1 MSGVR
6 ILASGIALMIFGLLA
21 IGAYQTQSITD
32 PVVMTGG
39 SALLALGVVI
49 TIFGFLSSAFQE
61 FAPKTGIHR
70 GDTAI
75 FSHTLI
81 RCMIAITVADN
92 ELEDREVKA
101 VASIFKRVT
110 GSAVGEKIIR
120 ETAEEMMKSGVDII
134 AELKNTQASLDKA
147 SKEKIIIAS
156 LHILAADGVMDQGEE
171 MFLEDV
177 RDGLKVPMTRFNK
190 IKKEFL
196 AAKNLQKR
204 A

>member
-1 MSGVR
+1 MSGMR
-6 ILASGIALMIFGLLA
+6 ILASGVALMIFGLVA

-32 PVVMTGG
+32 PLVMTGG
-39 SALLALGVVI
+39 SVLLALGVLL

-134 AELKNTQASLDKA
+134 SELRNTQGSLDKA
-147 SKEKIIIAS
+147 SKDRIILAS
-156 LHILAADGVMDQGEE
+156 LHILAADGVMDEGEE

-177 RDGLKVPMTRFNK
+177 RDGLKVPMGRFKK
-190 IKKEFL
+190 IKKDFL
-196 AAKNLQKR
+196 LSKTLSKR

>member
-39 SALLALGVVI
+39 SVVLGLGALM

-61 FAPKTGIHR
+61 FVPKTGIHR

-101 VASIFKRVT
+101 VASIFKKVT

>member
-1 MSGVR
+1 MSGIR
-6 ILASGIALMIFGLLA
+6 ILASGIALMICGLVV
-21 IGAYQTQSITD
+21 IGAYQTQAITD
-32 PVVMTGG
+32 PLVMTGG
-39 SALLALGVVI
+39 SMVLALGALLTV
-49 TIFGFLSSAFQE
+49 FGFLSSAFQE
-61 FAPKTGIHR
+61 FTPKTGIHR

-101 VASIFKRVT
+101 VASIFKKVT

-134 AELKNTQASLDKA
+134 SELKNTQASLDKS
-147 SKEKIIIAS
+147 SKERIIIAS
-156 LHILAADGVMDQGEE
+156 LHILAADGVMDEGEE
-171 MFLEDV
+171 MFLEDI
-177 RDGLKVPMTRFNK
+177 RDGLKVPMGRFNK

-196 AAKNLQKR
+196 ATRDLSKR